1 VKIKEGPIDDDNGR
15 IRQSHSS
22 YRRPKRRRATSE
34 DDHIGHRGQP
44 VR

>member
-1 VKIKEGPIDDDNGR
+1 VKIKEEPIDDDSGR

-22 YRRPKRRRATSE
+22 YRRPERRRATSE
-34 DDHIGHRGQP
+34 DDHVGHRGQP